1 MSLLFGKED
10 ISDSKNTEE
19 EEKEWLEQNTYALY
33 EEIHSGSDANPR
45 KENVFIIGK
54 NDSIHS
60 KVARIILILEE
71 RKETVLLAG
80 KSNSIG
86 KMLSVSEIAKEKV
99 NPNIKTI
106 LKQYNKLTKQ
116 LSLTNPNYK
125 VKKNLEQSNKD
136 STNSTAENFKLIYE
150 PKIYLLPVLYLL
162 LVPTQQGLLHVDDWT
177 YQAPI

>member
-1 MSLLFGKED
+1 MSLLVAKED
-10 ISDSKNTEE
+10 VGISKNTEVD
-19 EEKEWLEQNTYALY
+19 EKELLKENTYTLY
-33 EEIHSGSDANPR
+33 EEIHLESGIKPK

-54 NDSIHS
+54 NDSIHCNVS
-60 KVARIILILEE
+60 RIILILEDK
-71 RKETVLLAG
+71 KESVLLAG

-86 KMLSVSEIAKEKV
+86 KMLSVSEIAKQKV
-99 NPNIKTI
+99 NPDIKSV

-125 VKKNLEQSNKD
+125 ARENLEQRRRD
-136 STNSTAENFKLIYE
+136 LTNPTTADLKSIYE

-162 LVPTQQGLLHVDDWT
+162 LVPAQQVSLHVEDWT